1 MAAVD
6 RVTVFISHA
15 WKYEFLHVLSA
26 LKDHFKDEPDT
37 IIWFDLFSN
46 NQHKASDLPYEW
58 WQTVFKS
65 SIKDFGHTVMA
76 MSPWNNPIPYTRAW
90 CIFKA
95 YCTTLE
101 PKSRFEIAMSAKER
115 EKFIKDVVYDPE
127 GIINTMLSVINAE
140 KSTAFPPQNEDR
152 ILEVIRKEVGFYK
165 INSLIFEQL
174 REWVIGIAK
183 KELEINQDEERHADL
198 LHMLGMLYK
207 GQGNYQA
214 SQPLLEEA
222 LEKRRATLGA
232 DHPDTL
238 LSINNLAMLYYM
250 QRKYDTAEPLYLECL
265 EKQKSTLEADHP
277 STLPSINNLALLNK
291 SQGKYN
297 TAEPLYLECL
307 DKRNL
312 TLAWG

>member
-1 MAAVD
+1 VAAVD

-15 WKYEFLHVLSA
+15 WKYKFLHVLSA

-90 CIFKA
+90 CIFEA

-140 KSTAFPPQNEDR
+140 KSTVFSPQDEDR
-152 ILEVIRKEVGFYK
+152 ILEVIRKEVGFYE

-222 LEKRRATLGA
+222 LEKRRATLG
-232 DHPDTL
+232 
-238 LSINNLAMLYYM
+238 
-250 QRKYDTAEPLYLECL
+250 R
-265 EKQKSTLEADHP
+265 
-277 STLPSINNLALLNK
+277 
-291 SQGKYN
+291 G
-297 TAEPLYLECL
+297 
-307 DKRNL
+307 
-312 TLAWG
+312 